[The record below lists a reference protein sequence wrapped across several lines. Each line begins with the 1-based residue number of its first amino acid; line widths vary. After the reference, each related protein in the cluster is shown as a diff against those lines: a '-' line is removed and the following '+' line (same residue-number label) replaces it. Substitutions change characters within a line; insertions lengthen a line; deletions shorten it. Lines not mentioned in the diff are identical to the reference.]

1 MKYQIKGNLIFISL
15 PIDDGPTELADRL
28 ATNLQGAYIPSIDE
42 VTLYP
47 SALITFSTPVLERNV
62 SMLLLLHI

>member
-1 MKYQIKGNLIFISL
+1 M
-15 PIDDGPTELADRL
+15 ADRL

-47 SALITFSTPVLERNV
+47 NVFITFSTPVLDRNV